1 MSFCLGLCGE
11 SCKKK
16 RQLIKSVKKL
26 FKLKRIDSFEESS
39 LDIELHPYVV
49 FLPTEQKNKI
59 LSAIFGSKAAVD
71 ILKFSLDQGVSNKFY
86 QKDLI
91 RELAYSNKTI
101 IKISKS
107 LTNLGILREAMEKI
121 EKENHTVWVKAY
133 QLSDEGKWF
142 ALLLAEERDLS
153 ETEKAE
159 ILQNIFRQYIKWVKD
174 LSENLHVNK
183 ETLEKIFTEEMKTS
197 EVR

>member
-1 MSFCLGLCGE
+1 
-11 SCKKK
+11 
-16 RQLIKSVKKL
+16 
-26 FKLKRIDSFEESS
+26 

-86 QKDLI
+86 QKDLV
-91 RELAYSNKTI
+91 RKLAYSNKTI
-101 IKISKS
+101 IEISKS
-107 LTNLGILREAMEKI
+107 LTKLGILREDMEKI
-121 EKENHTVWVKAY
+121 EKEKRTVWVKSY

-142 ALLLAEERDLS
+142 ALLLAEERGMS
-153 ETEKAE
+153 EREKAE
-159 ILQNIFRQYIKWVKD
+159 ILQNIFRQYIKWVKN

-183 ETLEKIFTEEMKTS
+183 ETLEKIFTEEMTNSKTL
-197 EVR
+197 